1 MRLKHTLFHVVLAT
15 GLSLSAHTITAQQKA
30 APANYLENAWKQAGG
45 GTAILDAAQWQQQL
59 KQRIAAQLA
68 AMDAGNRQAIIRD
81 AEKALA
87 FRWPSLTAEVYLQFR
102 DNGNRINYENIQF
115 ERRKI
120 LSTLIAG
127 ELLENKGRFIPQ
139 IVNGLWLILEES
151 TWVLPAHIGAQK
163 LGTNLPD
170 PNEQVIDLFAGETAM
185 TLSWAQFLL
194 RSELDKYSAIV
205 NKRIDYELERRIYT
219 PYLERSDFWWMGF
232 RGGQVNNWNIWINA
246 NILKTALLNLTDTD
260 KRNKVIEKSIRSA
273 DNFVNAYAPD
283 GGCDEGPS
291 YWGHAGGK
299 LIELLDDLNSSS
311 GGKLDFSKN
320 KLMHAIGAYI
330 YKMHVDSNRFV
341 NFADASARSIPP
353 SQDVFLY
360 GKMYNDEQLKQFGA
374 YLSQLESPG
383 GDNIRISA
391 LGIFV
396 YKLLL
401 GYEMQRTTAK
411 APYAGQNWLPDLQV
425 LSLRSQPGSPAGLFF
440 AAQGGHNAESHNHND
455 VGNFVLYMNGKPAVI
470 DVGVGTYTKQTFS
483 KDRYKLWYMQ
493 SQWHNCPTINGVQ
506 QKDGRAFQATNVQFT
521 PQKSG
526 DRLQLDIAAAYPAEA
541 QVSKWQRTFNFIPA
555 RQRLELTEAYAL
567 KAWKEPFRDHFMTC
581 LPVDTSKAG
590 RVVLTSPE
598 GRLVLTYN
606 PADFTV
612 ETERQEIADGR
623 LSPVWGN
630 SVTRITLVSKS
641 HQLAGSHTVAFVME

>member
-1 MRLKHTLFHVVLAT
+1 MRLNHSIFHVVLAT
-15 GLSLSAHTITAQQKA
+15 GLSLATPTVTAQQKT

-45 GTAILDAAQWQQQL
+45 AAAITNAATWQQQL
-59 KQRIAAQLA
+59 KQRIASRLA
-68 AMDAGNRQAIIRD
+68 AIDAATRQDMIAD
-81 AEKALA
+81 AEKAMS
-87 FRWPSLTAEVYLQFR
+87 FSWPSITAEVYLQFR
-102 DNGNRINYENIQF
+102 DNGNRINFENIQF
-115 ERRKI
+115 ERRKV
-120 LSTLIAG
+120 LATLIAG
-127 ELLENKGRFIPQ
+127 ELAENKGRFMPQ

-163 LGTNLPD
+163 QGSNLPD

-194 RSELDKYSAIV
+194 RSELDKYSVIV
-205 NKRIDYELERRIYT
+205 NKRIDYELEKRIYT
-219 PYLERSDFWWMGF
+219 PYLQRNDFWWMGF
-232 RGGQVNNWNIWINA
+232 KGGQVNNWNIWINS
-246 NILKTALLNLTDTD
+246 NVLKAALLNLTDTD
-260 KRNKVIEKSIRSA
+260 KRNLVIEKSIRSA

-311 GGKLDFSKN
+311 GGKLDFSNN

-341 NFADASARSIPP
+341 NFADASARSVPP
-353 SQDVFLY
+353 SQDVFMY
-360 GKMYNDEQLKQFGA
+360 GKMYNDEELKQFGA
-374 YLSQLESPG
+374 YLNQLERRG

-401 GYEMQRTTAK
+401 GDEMLRTK
-411 APYAGQNWLPDLQV
+411 AVAPFAGVNWLPDLQV
-425 LSLRSQPGSPAGLFF
+425 LSLRSKPGSSAGLFF

-506 QKDGRAFQATNVQFT
+506 QKDGRAFQANHVQFT
-521 PQKSG
+521 PQKSA
-526 DRLQLDIAAAYPAEA
+526 DKLQMDIAAAYPAEA
-541 QVSKWQRTFNFIPA
+541 QVNKWQRTFNFIPGK
-555 RQRLELTEAYAL
+555 QRLELTEAYAL
-567 KAWKEPFRDHFMTC
+567 KEWKEAFRDHFMTC
-581 LPVDTSKAG
+581 LPVDASKAG
-590 RVVLTSPE
+590 KIVLSAKE
-598 GRLVLTYN
+598 GTLVITYN
-606 PADFTV
+606 PAEFAV
-612 ETERQEIADGR
+612 ETEQQEIADGR
-623 LSPVWGN
+623 LSPVWGS
-630 SVTRITLVSKS
+630 SVTRITLVSKGKK
-641 HQLAGSHTVAFVME
+641 LTGSHSIAFVME

>member
-1 MRLKHTLFHVVLAT
+1 MRLNHTIFHVVLAT
-15 GLSLSAHTITAQQKA
+15 GLCLSAHTIMAQQKTT
-30 APANYLENAWKQAGG
+30 PNYLENAWKQAGG
-45 GTAILDAAQWQQQL
+45 AAAITDAAAWQQQL
-59 KQRIAAQLA
+59 KQRIAAKIA
-68 AMDAGNRQAIIRD
+68 ALDATTRKAMIAD
-81 AEKALA
+81 AEKAMS
-87 FRWPSLTAEVYLQFR
+87 FQWPSITAEVYLQFR
-102 DNGNRINYENIQF
+102 DNGNRINFENIQF
-115 ERRKI
+115 ERRKV

-127 ELLENKGRFIPQ
+127 EMAENKGRFLPQ

-163 LGTNLPD
+163 LGSNLPD

-194 RSELDKYSAIV
+194 RSELDKYSVIV
-205 NKRIDYELERRIYT
+205 NKRIDYELEKRIYT
-219 PYLERSDFWWMGF
+219 PYLERNDFWWMGF
-232 RGGQVNNWNIWINA
+232 KGGQVNNWNIWINS
-246 NILKTALLNLTDTD
+246 NVLKAALLNLTNTD
-260 KRNKVIEKSIRSA
+260 KRNRVIEKSIRSA

-299 LIELLDDLNSSS
+299 LIELLDDLYSSS
-311 GGKLDFSKN
+311 GGRLDFSNN

-353 SQDVFLY
+353 SQDVFMY
-360 GKMYNDEQLKQFGA
+360 GKMYNDEQLQQFGA
-374 YLSQLESPG
+374 YLNQLERRG

-401 GYEMQRTTAK
+401 GDEMQRTKAV
-411 APYAGQNWLPDLQV
+411 APYTGVNWLPDLQV
-425 LSLRSQPGSPAGLFF
+425 LSLRSRPGSSAGLFF

-455 VGNFVLYMNGKPAVI
+455 VGNFVLYMNGKPAII

-506 QKDGRAFQATNVQFT
+506 QKDGRAFQANNVQFT
-521 PQKSG
+521 PQKSAYK
-526 DRLQLDIAAAYPAEA
+526 LQMDIAAAYPAEA
-541 QVSKWQRTFNFIPA
+541 EVSKWQRTYNFIPGK
-555 RQRLELTEAYAL
+555 QRLELTEAYVL
-567 KAWKEPFRDHFMTC
+567 KTWKEAFREHFMTC
-581 LPVDTSKAG
+581 LPADVSKAG
-590 RVVLTSPE
+590 KIVLSAKE
-598 GRLVLTYN
+598 GTLVITYN
-606 PADFTV
+606 PAEFAV
-612 ETERQEIADGR
+612 ETEQQEIADGR

-630 SVTRITLVSKS
+630 SVTRITLVSKGK
-641 HQLAGSHTVAFVME
+641 QLAGSHSIGFTME